1 MQINQLNLNTLKQL
15 NTMKKILFASLVMGS
30 IFSCSDD
37 DSNGNGENNPDTIL
51 PIKIVSTYNE
61 GKYSSTAT
69 LTYDGNK
76 LKEISTVY
84 PQENNYVER
93 TVFQYDGDYISKFT
107 SYDGNKE
114 DLIKEFTYKNGK
126 ITTSKTTEWDN
137 TGTKYVSTS
146 TYQCVNNDHLIEKTT
161 YNDSSSQT
169 YEYYYT
175 NGNLTKKTGYSNGY
189 YSTTYDVY
197 NNPYINI
204 KGIKE
209 ISIDEEV
216 TFSKNN
222 PITISQISD
231 LSSNGTYQYTY
242 EYNDKKFPTKSTEIY
257 KDSNTNDTDVINYYY
272 NK

>member
-1 MQINQLNLNTLKQL
+1 
-15 NTMKKILFASLVMGS
+15 MKKILFVSLVIGS

-37 DSNGNGENNPDTIL
+37 YNNENGENNTETIL
-51 PIKIVSTYNE
+51 PLKIVSTYNE

-69 LTYDGNK
+69 LTYDGKK
-76 LKEISTVY
+76 LKEINTVY
-84 PQENNYVER
+84 PQENNYVEK

-126 ITTSKTTEWDN
+126 IATSKTTEFLSD
-137 TGTKYVSTS
+137 GTKYVSTS
-146 TYQCVNNDHLIEKTT
+146 TYQWVNNDHLIEKTT
-161 YNDSSSQT
+161 FNDNSSQT
-169 YEYYYT
+169 YEYQYT

-189 YSTTYDVY
+189 YSTTYDTY
-197 NNPYINI
+197 NNPYTNI

-209 ISIDEEV
+209 ISIDDEI

-222 PITISQISD
+222 PITTSQISNQ
-231 LSSNGTYQYTY
+231 SSNGTYQYTY
-242 EYNDKKFPTKSTEIY
+242 EYNDKKFPTKSTEVY
-257 KDSNTNDTDVINYYY
+257 KDSNTNDTDITNYYY